1 MSGPESRL
9 DVWLGHRYAGQ
20 LSALDGRDLRFEY
33 EPPYRDSSDATPLS
47 MALPLTR
54 AEHAT
59 PAVTGFFEALLP
71 EQGPARERLEL
82 ESGVSRSNVF
92 GLLAYVGRDLPGA
105 VCIVREGEGLPTDGG
120 VVTLTDSE
128 LAERLADLRRS
139 AASGGL
145 PLSEHGQWS
154 LAGAQAK
161 LALTYADGQWGVP
174 FGSAPTTHIVKPA
187 IPGYEHFD
195 AFEVTCLRAARRL
208 GLSTAEAWLQ
218 PLVDGTNAA
227 VVVRYDRVSSSDGSM
242 ARVHQED
249 FNQALAYPAWQKYE
263 RDGGPGLKQIG
274 SLIRRLPVHLRED
287 SAMRLFDALA
297 FNYAIAGT
305 DGHARNFSLLLS
317 GPDAAL
323 APLYDLNSAL
333 PYTRPWGKRFDSVRK
348 LHSSFVLGST
358 DAFSRVS
365 ADDWGVVGEHLGI
378 GGDAAV
384 ERVRSILM
392 RVPEALVSA
401 TDDVTREAGLSMS
414 FDWDT
419 ALNGLREA
427 SAFR

>member
-1 MSGPESRL
+1 MSGSEPRL
-9 DVWLGHRYAGQ
+9 DVWLGDRYAGQ
-20 LSALDGRDLRFEY
+20 LTALEGRDLRFEY
-33 EPPYRDSSDATPLS
+33 APAYRDSSDATPLS
-47 MALPLTR
+47 MSLPLTR

-59 PAVTGFFEALLP
+59 AAVTGFFEALLP

-82 ESGVSRSNVF
+82 ESGVSRSNAF

-105 VCIVREGEGLPTDGG
+105 VCIVPEGEGLPTDGG

-145 PLSEHGQWS
+145 PLTEHGQWS

-161 LALTYADGQWGVP
+161 LALTHADGQWGVP
-174 FGSAPTTHIVKPA
+174 FGSVPTTHIVKPA
-187 IPGYEHFD
+187 IPGYEQFD
-195 AFEVTCLRAARRL
+195 AFEVTCLRAARLL

-218 PLVDGTNAA
+218 PLVDGTHAA
-227 VVVRYDRVSSSDGSM
+227 VVVRYDRVSGSDGSSV
-242 ARVHQED
+242 RVHQED
-249 FNQALAYPAWQKYE
+249 FCQALAYPAWQKYE

-274 SLIRRLPVHLRED
+274 SLIQRLPAHLRED
-287 SAMRLFDALA
+287 SALRLFDALA

-358 DAFSRVS
+358 DAFTRVS
-365 ADDWGVVGEHLGI
+365 AADWGTVAEDLGI
-378 GGDAAV
+378 GGEAAV
-384 ERVRSILM
+384 ERVRSIVR

-401 TDDVTREAGLSMS
+401 TDEVTREAGLSMP
-414 FDWDT
+414 FDWSA